1 MLACH
6 RQAGSSIPCLR
17 SQTVYDIVGK
27 QHDCHSTNQQMPAS
41 MHLCLMCAAAL
52 LQAEKL
58 MKKNKLQN
66 TYAPALRLCSSCLAN
81 CLLADTCLAMY

>member
-1 MLACH
+1 MLTCH
-6 RQAGSSIPCLR
+6 RQGGSVSCLR
-17 SQTVYDIVGK
+17 SQIVYDIVCK
-27 QHDCHSTNQQMPAS
+27 QHGCHNNYQQMPAS
-41 MHLCLMCAAAL
+41 MHLCLMCAAGL

-81 CLLADTCLAMY
+81 YLLADTCLAMY